1 MKKTRLFLGTALAA
15 VLCLWTGCRE
25 EEQSEFNLDS
35 LSETA
40 TVEGF
45 VYYSTGVDTLGTDYA
60 IEIKK
65 PAMGRKVFVE
75 IPYTQFSAS
84 ARDGSKIYEAVTDTA
99 GHFTLQVPTK
109 SAGINATLRL
119 EEFTAYY
126 TEYLKMEGGKPVF
139 KTNLRRYGKD
149 QEIQLNGLKP
159 GTKSFQGADAI
170 YYESAE
176 VDLDGFNEKVTLTG
190 NILLAVETGY
200 RQGTFQNANAAT
212 VEFTIDYGTDVN
224 ASTAGE
230 VEEFTF
236 GTQTDEA
243 GNYSITIPAQSLR
256 DGFTVKNITVQGV
269 GNSAFKHWTSPT
281 ESDNISG
288 AYAIEDIYDGAGKE
302 VNNIIADMPYE
313 LGATHLFFTPSYNAD
328 LTQTPNP
335 INWRRDLAGWAFGM
349 EEFKHMAGK
358 VTLTGSVK
366 LATESAY
373 GIGTYGSNIQ
383 AIEINY
389 PGYLPL
395 ATATDAE
402 GNFSVEVPVV
412 DPNVKVSFGINLDN
426 SLAVSYTH
434 YTKTGTKVLKDGDY
448 YISTTI
454 KDPETE
460 WTDLGVSYCK
470 FNPTERPETW
480 NDYLAGWVKMQ
491 DYDLTATVTGK
502 AMFAYETA
510 FAVGSYQ
517 GAQNEIV
524 SISVTYPDGTQ
535 HFAAPVNGDGTFSI
549 VIPKKDESDQYDI
562 EWGDEIYETTEFKHF
577 TKAGTTENKLIKG
590 EYRYYNAV
598 TDRNK
603 KELDWNNIGTRYYRF
618 TPENANEVKEWNSNL
633 AGWVKMVDADGE
645 LYGFSATVTG
655 KVMFACETTYG
666 VGSYEGAKNKVVEI
680 YISALDSYFATL
692 TKEDGTFSI
701 TIPKEEENDQYT
713 NINWRITG
721 ETKEFKHF
729 TKYGTS
735 DSELL
740 QGEYVFYVSD
750 RNNELEWHDL
760 GTTYFKFNP
769 SITANNWHA
778 NLAGWVKIE
787 NTNGS
792 LYDKTV
798 TVSGKAMF
806 AKETAFAVGEYVA
819 AAGEVIAVEATDP
832 STGGSNIYEAVVGT
846 DGKFTVAIPVK
857 HEIDEPVAYASAN
870 AIEADDFVH
879 FVNKNGTI
887 KQQIL
892 EGTYTT
898 NGATKDITAAW
909 NDLGTFYYTFSP
921 SYNSG
926 DQDWHANLAGWVRS
940 DYTEKA
946 TITGTL
952 LFPRETGFWTGDYVA
967 KAYQIVTLSCNGFT
981 LQGATDANG
990 NFSIEVPLQYAD
1002 DKPSVTWSSTT
1013 VSTANLGLFTHYRN
1027 SAGVTQQLEGTYS
1040 TFSTIRESN
1049 AEWNERG
1056 TRYMKFEPIEP
1067 STSTI
1072 NWPENGLAGWQTPG
1086 KTSYTVSGSVKKA
1099 IEKRESGTAIASWSA
1114 DANRLMTVTITGM
1127 YDEKSFD
1134 VASNSAGT
1142 FALKVQADEQP
1153 DNINVTIEPKE
1164 DTYNSNIAFTHYEEP
1179 SQNISTTISGYY
1191 YSAGNINDR
1200 YVEKPESGSIYAI
1213 EESAK
1218 MLFQP
1223 TNPYNPTGWSY
1234 YDWNAIIDQN

>member
-75 IPYTQFSAS
+75 IGYDQFSAG
-84 ARDGSKIYEAVTDTA
+84 ANPNDGCKIYEAVTDTA
-99 GHFTLQVPTK
+99 GYFTLQVPTK

-126 TEYLKMEGGKPVF
+126 TEYLKMESGKPVF

-159 GTKSFQGADAI
+159 GTKSFQGANAI

-313 LGATHLFFTPSYNAD
+313 LGDTHLFFTPSYNAD
-328 LTQTPNP
+328 LSQTPDP
-335 INWRRDLAGWAFGM
+335 INWKDDLAGWAFGM
-349 EEFKHMAGK
+349 EDFKNMAGK

-373 GIGTYGSNIQ
+373 GIGTYSSNIQ

-389 PGYLPL
+389 PGYPTTL
-395 ATATDAE
+395 ATATDAD
-402 GNFSVEVPVV
+402 GNFSVEIPVA
-412 DPNVKVSFGINLDN
+412 DPNVKVDFSIELDN

-434 YTKTGTKVLKDGDY
+434 YTKTGTKVLKDGNY
-448 YISTTI
+448 SISTTI

-470 FNPTERPETW
+470 FNPADAERPETW

-549 VIPKKDESDQYDI
+549 VIPKKEESDQYDI
-562 EWGDEIYETTEFKHF
+562 EWVGETYETTEFKHF
-577 TKAGTTENKLIKG
+577 TKAGTTESRLIKG
-590 EYRYYNAV
+590 YYYNAV

-618 TPENANEVKEWNSNL
+618 TPENANDVKEWNENL
-633 AGWVKMVDADGE
+633 AGWVKMVDAEGE

-655 KVMFACETTYG
+655 KVMFACETAYG

-680 YISALDSYFATL
+680 YISALSSSFATL
-692 TKEDGTFSI
+692 TNADGTFSI

-713 NINWRITG
+713 NINWGITG

-750 RNNELEWHDL
+750 RNNELEWNDL

-832 STGGSNIYEAVVGT
+832 STGYSYTYEAVVGT

-857 HEIDEPVAYASAN
+857 HEIDEPVAYASAD

-940 DYTEKA
+940 DYTAKA

-952 LFPRETGFWTGDYVA
+952 LFPIETGFWTGDYVA
-967 KAYQIVTLSCNGFT
+967 KAYQVVTLSCNDFT
-981 LQGATDANG
+981 LQGATDADG

-1027 SAGVTQQLEGTYS
+1027 PAGTTQQLEGKYS
-1040 TFSTIRESN
+1040 TLSTIRTSD
-1049 AEWNERG
+1049 AEWNELG
-1056 TRYMKFEPIEP
+1056 TRYLKFTP

-1072 NWPENGLAGWQTPG
+1072 NWSNNLPGW
-1086 KTSYTVSGSVKKA
+1086 KTYSASATQSYTITGTVKKA
-1099 IEKRESGTAIASWSA
+1099 VESWNSNMNLAEASWAAASTS
-1114 DANRLMTVTITGM
+1114 LLTITIG
-1127 YDEKSFD
+1127 YNTFD
-1134 VASNSAGT
+1134 VVTNSTGT
-1142 FALKVQADEQP
+1142 FAFQMKAEELPNEVKA
-1153 DNINVTIEPKE
+1153 
-1164 DTYNSNIAFTHYEEP
+1164 NIALKESSAEFIHYADPAVNET
-1179 SQNISTTISGYY
+1179 SIISGYY
-1191 YSAGNINDR
+1191 SPYDITIN
-1200 YVEKPESGSIYAI
+1200 KPASGSLYRIDP
-1213 EESAK
+1213 SAK
-1218 MLFQP
+1218 LLFEP
-1223 TNPYNPTGWSY
+1223 NNYYTSGWSY

>member
-75 IPYTQFSAS
+75 IGYDQFSAG
-84 ARDGSKIYEAVTDTA
+84 ANPNNKGCKIYEAVTDTA
-99 GHFTLQVPTK
+99 GYFTLQVPTK

-126 TEYLKMEGGKPVF
+126 TEYLKMESGKPVF

-159 GTKSFQGADAI
+159 GTKSFQGANVI

-288 AYAIEDIYDGAGKE
+288 AYAIEGIYDGAGKE

-335 INWRRDLAGWAFGM
+335 INWKDDLAGWAFGM
-349 EEFKHMAGK
+349 EKFKHMAGK

-373 GIGTYGSNIQ
+373 GIGTYSSNIQ

-389 PGYLPL
+389 PDYPTL
-395 ATATDAE
+395 ATATDAD
-402 GNFSVEVPVV
+402 GNFSVEIPVE
-412 DPNVKVSFGINLDN
+412 DPNVKVDFRIELDN

-434 YTKTGTKVLKDGDY
+434 YTKTGTKVLKDGNY
-448 YISTTI
+448 SISTTI

-470 FNPTERPETW
+470 FMPAERPETW
-480 NDYLAGWVKMQ
+480 NDYLAGWVKMP

-524 SISVTYPDGTQ
+524 SISVTYPDDGTQ
-535 HFAAPVNGDGTFSI
+535 QFAAPVKGDGTFSI
-549 VIPKKDESDQYDI
+549 VIPQKNESDQYDI
-562 EWGDEIYETTEFKHF
+562 EWVGETYETTEFKHF
-577 TKAGTTENKLIKG
+577 TKAGTTESRLIKG
-590 EYRYYNAV
+590 YYYNAV

-618 TPENANEVKEWNSNL
+618 APKNENDVKEWNPDL

-655 KVMFACETTYG
+655 KVMFACETAYG
-666 VGSYEGAKNKVVEI
+666 VGSYEGAKNKVVNI
-680 YISALDSYFATL
+680 YISALNSSFATL

-701 TIPKEEENDQYT
+701 TIPKKEENDQY
-713 NINWRITG
+713 NIITPSITG

-740 QGEYVFYVSD
+740 QGNYVHSVSD
-750 RNNELEWHDL
+750 RNNELEWNDL
-760 GTTYFKFNP
+760 GTTYYKFEP

-819 AAGEVIAVEATDP
+819 AAGEVIAVVATDP
-832 STGGSNIYEAVVGT
+832 STGNSYTYETVVGT

-857 HEIDEPVAYASAN
+857 HEIDEPVAYASAD

-940 DYTEKA
+940 DYTAKA

-967 KAYQIVTLSCNGFT
+967 KAYQVVTLSCNDFT

-1027 SAGVTQQLEGTYS
+1027 PAGTTQQLEGKYS
-1040 TFSTIRESN
+1040 TLSTIRTSD
-1049 AEWNERG
+1049 AEWNELG
-1056 TRYMKFEPIEP
+1056 TRYMKFEP

-1072 NWPENGLAGWQTPG
+1072 NWPKNGLAGWQTPG

-1134 VASNSAGT
+1134 VASNSIGT
-1142 FALKVQADEQP
+1142 FALTVQASEQP
-1153 DNINVTIEPKE
+1153 DNINVTIEPKD

-1179 SQNISTTISGYY
+1179 SQNISTTISGHY
-1191 YSAGNINDR
+1191 YSADNINDR
-1200 YVEKPESGSIYAI
+1200 YVEKPASGSIYAI

>member
-1 MKKTRLFLGTALAA
+1 MKKAKLFLGAALAA

-35 LSETA
+35 LNERA

-45 VYYSTGVDTLGTDYA
+45 VYYSTGVDTLGTDYS
-60 IEIKK
+60 INIKK

-75 IPYTQFSAS
+75 IGYDQFSA
-84 ARDGSKIYEAVTDTA
+84 AANPNDGSKIYEAVTDTA
-99 GHFTLQVPTK
+99 GYFSLQVPTK

-126 TEYLKMEGGKPVF
+126 TEYLKMEAGKPVF

-149 QEIQLNGLKP
+149 QVIELSGLKP

-212 VEFTIDYGTDVN
+212 VEFTINYGTDVN

-236 GTQTDEA
+236 GTQTDES

-256 DGFTVKNITVQGV
+256 DGFTVKNIAVQGV

-281 ESDNISG
+281 ESGNISG
-288 AYAIEDIYDGAGKE
+288 AYAIEDIYAGSGRKVE
-302 VNNIIADMPYE
+302 NIIADMPYE
-313 LGATHLFFTPSYNAD
+313 LGSTHLFFTPSYNGD

-335 INWRRDLAGWAFGM
+335 INWRGDLAGWAFGM
-349 EEFKHMAGK
+349 ADFKDMAGK

-366 LATESAY
+366 LATESTY
-373 GIGTYGSNIQ
+373 GIGTYSSAVQ
-383 AIEINY
+383 AINITY
-389 PGYLPL
+389 PGYTTL
-395 ATATDAE
+395 ATATDAD
-402 GNFSVEVPVV
+402 GNFSVEVPVA
-412 DPNVKVSFGINLDN
+412 DPNVKVNFDIELDN

-434 YTKTGTKVLKDGDY
+434 YTKTGTKVLKDGEY
-448 YISTTI
+448 
-454 KDPETE
+454 ETNGTQIINREAE
-460 WTDLGVSYCK
+460 WTDLGTYYHR
-470 FNPTERPETW
+470 FEPAMANTPETW
-480 NDYLAGWVKMQ
+480 NENLAGWVKIQ

-502 AMFAYETA
+502 AMLAYETA

-524 SISVTYPDGTQ
+524 SISVTYPDGTRQ
-535 HFAAPVNGDGTFSI
+535 FAAPVKEDGTFSI
-549 VIPKKDESDQYDI
+549 VIPKKEESDQYDI
-562 EWGDEIYETTEFKHF
+562 EWGNKTYETTEFKHF
-577 TKAGTTENKLIKG
+577 TKAGTTESKLIKG
-590 EYRYYNAV
+590 EYYSYNAV

-618 TPENANEVKEWNSNL
+618 TPENANDVKEWNENL

-655 KVMFACETTYG
+655 KVMFACETAYG
-666 VGSYEGAKNKVVEI
+666 VGSYEGANNEI
-680 YISALDSYFATL
+680 ITISVTYPNSNAVSFAAL

-713 NINWRITG
+713 SITGTITG

-735 DSELL
+735 DSEML
-740 QGEYVFYVSD
+740 QGSYGYYVAD
-750 RNNELEWHDL
+750 RNSELEWNDF
-760 GTTYFKFNP
+760 GTQYFKFSP
-769 SITANNWHA
+769 STTAKNWHD

-832 STGGSNIYEAVVGT
+832 SSGYSYTYEAVVGT

-857 HEIDEPVAYASAN
+857 HEIDEPVAYASAD

-879 FVNKNGTI
+879 FVNKNGII

-909 NDLGTFYYTFSP
+909 NELGTFYYTFSP
-921 SYNSG
+921 ASDSG

-940 DYTEKA
+940 DYTAKG

-967 KAYQIVTLSCNGFT
+967 KAYQVVTLNCNGFT
-981 LQGATDANG
+981 LQGATDADG
-990 NFSIEVPLQYAD
+990 NFSIDVPLQYAD
-1002 DKPSVTWSSTT
+1002 DQPTVTWNSTSF
-1013 VSTANLGLFTHYRN
+1013 STDALGLFTHYRN
-1027 SAGVTQQLEGTYS
+1027 PAGTTQQLEGRYS
-1040 TFSTIRESN
+1040 TLSTIRTSD

-1056 TRYMKFEPIEP
+1056 TRYLEFTP

-1072 NWPENGLAGWQTPG
+1072 NWSNNLPGWKVYSANATQ
-1086 KTSYTVSGSVKKA
+1086 SYTITGTVKKA
-1099 IEKRESGTAIASWSA
+1099 VESWNSNMNLAEADWATAG
-1114 DANRLMTVTITGM
+1114 NCLMTITISSNT
-1127 YDEKSFD
+1127 FD
-1134 VASNSAGT
+1134 VVTNSTGT
-1142 FALKVQADEQP
+1142 FAFQMKAEELPNKVTA
-1153 DNINVTIEPKE
+1153 
-1164 DTYNSNIAFTHYEEP
+1164 NIALKESSAEFIHYADPAVNET
-1179 SQNISTTISGYY
+1179 SIISGYY
-1191 YSAGNINDR
+1191 YSPNDITIN
-1200 YVEKPESGSIYAI
+1200 KPSSGSLYRIDP
-1213 EESAK
+1213 SAK
-1218 MLFQP
+1218 LLFEP
-1223 TNPYNPTGWSY
+1223 NNYYTPGWNN
-1234 YDWNAIIDQN
+1234 YDWDAIMDQN